1 MPDSSTEPTPQPTTD
16 NNRQQSLPI
25 HPGRLPAAIQAA
37 LTRARRL
44 EWITLG
50 LRLSVLFALFFS
62 LGQSQ
67 ALHAIWLK
75 NLWSLWPPIA
85 FLLACRIEHRPATP
99 RFPYGFHRAGTIA
112 FLSSSLALTAM
123 GGYLL
128 TSGLQALIA
137 AHHPDLGPIW
147 GRQSGYWDG
156 WLIIATLAYSIAVP
170 TLLGRFRRPLAARI
184 HDKGLFADAT
194 MGRMDWLSGGTA
206 IIGVLGVGLD
216 LWWADFVAT
225 LIIGGLI
232 AGYGI
237 RHLHTAICDLID
249 EVPRQ
254 IGSHRLDPLGEN
266 IRQYLISLPWV
277 REARVRLREEGRL
290 LAGVALIRPLSGD
303 VDVTRLDAARAH
315 IESMDWRLLDCQL
328 VPVGEHSIARY
339 RHGEGNTCQPLDG
352 AS

>member
-1 MPDSSTEPTPQPTTD
+1 MPAPSADCAPQPTAHVT
-16 NNRQQSLPI
+16 S
-25 HPGRLPAAIQAA
+25 HPRRPGHLPASIQAA
-37 LTRARRL
+37 LSRARRL

-50 LRLSVLFALFFS
+50 LRLSVLFALFLS

-75 NLWSLWPPIA
+75 NLWSLWPPAA
-85 FLLACRIEHRPATP
+85 FLLVCRIERRPSTP
-99 RFPYGFHRAGTIA
+99 RFPYGFHRAATIA
-112 FLSSSLALTAM
+112 FLSSGLALTCM

-128 TSGLQALIA
+128 YNGLQALVA
-137 AHHPDLGPIW
+137 ARHPDLDLIW
-147 GRQSGYWDG
+147 ARQSWHWEG
-156 WLIIATLAYSIAVP
+156 WPIIVALAYSIVVP
-170 TLLGRFRRPLAARI
+170 TVLGRLRRPLAARI

-216 LWWADFVAT
+216 LWWADFIAT
-225 LIIGGLI
+225 LIIGAHI
-232 AGYGI
+232 AWYGG

-266 IRQYLISLPWV
+266 IRQYLMSLPWV
-277 REARVRLREEGRL
+277 SEVRVRLREEGRL
-290 LAGVALIRPLSGD
+290 LTGVALIRPIND
-303 VDVTRLDAARAH
+303 DIHITRLDAARAH

-328 VPVGEHSIARY
+328 VALGEQSIARY
-339 RHGEGNTCQPLDG
+339 RHNDRHAQQSMDRST
-352 AS
+352 